1 MLDKLP
7 VANGAA
13 FNSHDEEHNATCLP
27 DTRVQLL
34 RDIHEWVDD
43 VQGKGIFWLNGMAG
57 TGKSTVS
64 RTVARSFHD
73 RGQLGA
79 SFFFKRGE
87 GDRGGASKFFTTL
100 ATQLVITVAGL
111 APHVKNAIDAD
122 PAIPTKTMRDQFTK
136 LILEP
141 LSQLQ
146 VVRKAGTIVIVVDA
160 LDECEQKEDVRTI
173 IHLFSQ
179 TRTLQSPRLRF
190 FTTSRPELPIRLGFN
205 TIDGM
210 YQDLILHEIAESVI
224 KDDLTAYL
232 NHELA
237 KIKSEY
243 DQSVS
248 KNRKLPSNWPQRSD
262 IDALVTMAIPL
273 FIFAATTGRFLAD
286 RKGGNPLRKPQRVLE
301 QQTKSQESKLD
312 ATYLPVLKQMLVGL
326 SDREKREATQEFRD
340 IVGSIVV
347 LESPL
352 STSALVRLLN
362 TEQDIIDTRLDWL
375 HSVLNVPPSPELPVR
390 LFHLSF
396 RDFLLDPEK
405 RQNPEAR
412 QFWVNEK
419 ETHRKLAEHCLRVMN
434 QALRKDI
441 CGIQWPG
448 TRRASIQSKRIK
460 DSLRPE
466 VQYACQYW
474 TFHVQK
480 AGDLGSDGGPVHRF
494 LQQDFL
500 HWLEALSLIGRA
512 SESLQS
518 IRTLQSALQ
527 VRYLS

>member
-1 MLDKLP
+1 MLAKLP
-7 VANGAA
+7 IDEGAA
-13 FNSHDEEHNATCLP
+13 FDSHSEEHNATCLP
-27 DTRVQLL
+27 GTRGELL
-34 RDIHEWVDD
+34 DDIHKWADGFG
-43 VQGKGIFWLNGMAG
+43 GKSIFWLNGMAG

-64 RTVARSFHD
+64 RTVAQSSHA

-87 GDRGGASKFFTTL
+87 GDRGGVSKFFTTL
-100 ATQLVITVAGL
+100 ATQLVKTVPGL
-111 APHVKNAIDAD
+111 APHVKNAIDDD
-122 PAIPTKTMRDQFTK
+122 PTIPTKTLRDQVTQ
-136 LILEP
+136 LILKP
-141 LSQLQ
+141 LSQPQ
-146 VVRKAGTIVIVVDA
+146 VAAKADTLVIVVDA
-160 LDECEQKEDVRTI
+160 LDECEREKDVRTI
-173 IHLFSQ
+173 IDLFSQ
-179 TRTLQSPRLRF
+179 ARTLQSPRLRVF
-190 FTTSRPELPIRLGFN
+190 ATSRPELPIRLGFKA
-205 TIDGM
+205 IDGM
-210 YQDLILHEIAESVI
+210 YQNLVLHEIAKPVI
-224 KDDLTAYL
+224 KHDLTVYFE
-232 NHELA
+232 HELVQV
-237 KIKSEY
+237 KHEY
-243 DQSVS
+243 NGLVCESA
-248 KNRKLPSNWPQRSD
+248 KLPSDWPQSSEIER
-262 IDALVTMAIPL
+262 LVTMAIPL
-273 FIFAATTGRFLAD
+273 FIFAATTCRFLAD
-286 RKGGNPLRKPQRVLE
+286 YNSGDPGSKLQDVLA
-301 QQTKSQESKLD
+301 QGTKAQESKLD
-312 ATYLPVLKQMLVGL
+312 GTYLPVLNQMLTTL
-326 SDREKREATQEFRD
+326 SRREKDNALKEFRD
-340 IVGSIVV
+340 IVGSIVI
-347 LESPL
+347 LASPL
-352 STSALVRLLN
+352 STSALARMLN
-362 TEQDIIDTRLDWL
+362 TAQKTVDNRLRLL
-375 HSVLNVPPSPELPVR
+375 HSVLDVPSLPDSPVR